1 MKANHRSQK
10 ANASERGN
18 KPKISILIL
27 AIRLL
32 CATSTMAA
40 LVTGNKGL
48 EALRLRTE
56 KAELEA
62 RFEKA
67 AAERMAAQ
75 RQVQEEQLKSKDVQS
90 PR

>member
-1 MKANHRSQK
+1 
-10 ANASERGN
+10 
-18 KPKISILIL
+18 
-27 AIRLL
+27 
-32 CATSTMAA
+32 MAA
-40 LVTGNKGL
+40 LVSGNKGL

-62 RFEKA
+62 RFAKA